1 MSNVRIGYSPT
12 FTAGIHLST
21 GVVMN
26 TFSVDIQLMT
36 STTDNIDQNIALERI
51 KYILFEQLAD
61 SIIIGEKDKKEST
74 KFADAGFRTIVLPDE
89 PADQLIGLAIW
100 CKIEAITKDVME
112 IIDISIRSNLGG
124 GICYL
129 HNEDESLGPYD
140 KDGWWNDPSPNC
152 VTLPNTKKKVVSL
165 TNPTWKSLNLEWNE
179 GEVEEE
185 IIVEVKLEKNKEKV
199 DFDGENIVEFKPNDK
214 K

>member
-12 FTAGIHLST
+12 FTAGINLST

-61 SIIIGEKDKKEST
+61 SIIIGEKDKKECI

-100 CKIEAITKDVME
+100 CKIEAITKNVME
-112 IIDISIRSNLGG
+112 IIDISS
-124 GICYL
+124 
-129 HNEDESLGPYD
+129 
-140 KDGWWNDPSPNC
+140 
-152 VTLPNTKKKVVSL
+152 
-165 TNPTWKSLNLEWNE
+165 
-179 GEVEEE
+179 
-185 IIVEVKLEKNKEKV
+185 
-199 DFDGENIVEFKPNDK
+199 DFWFVN
-214 K
+214 

>member
-12 FTAGIHLST
+12 FTAGISLPT

-36 STTDNIDQNIALERI
+36 TTSDNLDQNIALERI
-51 KYILFEQLAD
+51 KYVLFEQIAD
-61 SIIIGEKDKKEST
+61 SIILGDKDKKQRT

-100 CKIEAITKDVME
+100 CKIDAITKDVFD

-129 HNEDESLGPYD
+129 HNEDESLGPFE
-140 KDGWWNDPSPNC
+140 KDGWWTDPSPNC
-152 VTLPNTKKKVVSL
+152 VTTTNTKKKIVSL
-165 TNPTWKSLNLEWNE
+165 NNPT
-179 GEVEEE
+179 
-185 IIVEVKLEKNKEKV
+185 
-199 DFDGENIVEFKPNDK
+199 
-214 K
+214 